1 MQSQLFLTSI
11 ACNVLDQIASHLEG
25 DPHDLKVA
33 FIPTASNLS
42 ANKEGTEGDR
52 KKLISLGF
60 QVVDVDIAVTRH
72 DDLRRALEIAD
83 VIFVGG
89 GNTFY
94 LLQEAHRS
102 GLNLMLR
109 EFVGN
114 GVPYIGSSAGSVMV
128 GTTIEPI
135 KMMDDPGDAPALTSY
150 EGLGF
155 VEFVPLVHYGNVEFV
170 DEYRTALSALYA
182 SGPRF
187 VLVRDNEF
195 LHVQGDYW
203 QICG

>member
-1 MQSQLFLTSI
+1 MQLFFASI
-11 ACNVLDQIASHLEG
+11 ACNVLDRIASHLEG

-42 ANKEGTEGDR
+42 ANKEGTEDDR
-52 KKLISLGF
+52 NKLISLGF
-60 QVVDVDIAVTRH
+60 QVLDVDIAVTRH
-72 DDLRRALEIAD
+72 EDLRRALEMAD

-102 GLNLMLR
+102 GLSGMLS
-109 EFVGN
+109 EFIGS
-114 GVPYIGSSAGSVMV
+114 GVPYIGSSAGSVMM
-128 GTTIEPI
+128 GSTIEPI
-135 KMMDDPGDAPALTSY
+135 KMMDDPGGAPELTSY

-155 VEFVPLVHYGNVEFV
+155 VDFVPLVHFGNEEFV
-170 DEYRTALSALYA
+170 DEYRTALSDLYS

-187 VLVRDNEF
+187 VLVRDHEF

-203 QICG
+203 RIFG